1 MTIAESAR
9 ALRRRE
15 TTARELTETAL
26 RRARELDPTLNA
38 FVLIDEEGARAAAR
52 EADEQLAAGADRGP
66 LHGID
71 RQSGV

>member
-15 TTARELTETAL
+15 TSARELTETAL

-38 FVLIDEEGARAAAR
+38 FVLIDEEGPARR
-52 EADEQLAAGADRGP
+52 RAGRRATRRG
-66 LHGID
+66 
-71 RQSGV
+71 R